1 MRLHGEGI
9 LDDVLSDGTGGATV
23 TMKLVSKPFF
33 FGSIMHE
40 KKVRVMHVSSINSSA
55 ITVSAGVRAAGA
67 ITPLES
73 ISIAGGSLNQS
84 VRAKKMIS
92 ARGDNPQLE
101 VQTSDAA
108 RITLLGL
115 SGYVLKERV

>member
-1 MRLHGEGI
+1 
-9 LDDVLSDGTGGATV
+9 
-23 TMKLVSKPFF
+23 MKIVSKPFF
-33 FGSIMHE
+33 FGSITKE
-40 KKVRVMHVSSINSSA
+40 KKVRVMHVSSINDA
-55 ITVSAGVRAAGA
+55 PVTINAGVRAAGKSTA
-67 ITPLES
+67 FES
-73 ISIAGGSLNQS
+73 MTIAGGALNHS

-92 ARGDNPQLE
+92 AKGDQPQLE

>member
-1 MRLHGEGI
+1 
-9 LDDVLSDGTGGATV
+9 
-23 TMKLVSKPFF
+23 
-33 FGSIMHE
+33 
-40 KKVRVMHVSSINSSA
+40 VMHVSSINSSE

-67 ITPLES
+67 LTTLES
-73 ISIAGGSLNQS
+73 ITIAGGSLSHS

-92 ARGDNPQLE
+92 ARGDQPQLE